1 MRSHSAGSYQS
12 RDHRHN
18 LIIDGQDQRRLNAFA
33 RHELAL
39 FNTIIEAFEART
51 RSFPAQVHAIT
62 DPQIQLLCVLSSHH
76 LTVRSV
82 LQEEANLPEKFS
94 YLQPVL
100 KDSKN
105 QQLAAHLQ
113 HVFDSILKNK
123 FAVLPQTK
131 TQMITALCEF
141 FRDQAKIF
149 KEPLHSDSMEVAYK
163 VPPSNM
169 SKMDKSS
176 KRHVQIPKS
185 VVTIKYDADTDR
197 SEIHT
202 PLTVKPMIVE
212 NYNLHDF
219 HSWTTL
225 IVRQEPGAYVMHDTP
240 WIAEFRNTH
249 NKYLVRLNDLGS
261 RQHSRSTMVS
271 SKIFG

>member
-12 RDHRHN
+12 RDHNHN
-18 LIIDGQDQRRLNAFA
+18 LIIDAQDQKRLNAFA

-39 FNTIIEAFEART
+39 FNTVIEAFEART

-62 DPQIQLLCVLSSHH
+62 DAQIQLLCALSSHH

-82 LQEEANLPEKFS
+82 LQENAQLPEKFKH
-94 YLQPVL
+94 LQPVL

-105 QQLAAHLQ
+105 QELAAHLQ

-141 FRDQAKIF
+141 FRDQAKIL
-149 KEPLHSDSMEVAYK
+149 KEPLHSDTMEVAYK

-169 SKMDKSS
+169 SKMDTTS

-185 VVTIKYDADTDR
+185 VVTIKYDADTEI

-225 IVRQEPGAYVMHDTP
+225 IVRQEPGAYVLPDSP
-240 WIAEFRNTH
+240 WMAEFRNTH
-249 NKYLVRLNDLGS
+249 NKYLIRLNDLGS
-261 RQHSRSTMVS
+261 RQHTRSTMVS